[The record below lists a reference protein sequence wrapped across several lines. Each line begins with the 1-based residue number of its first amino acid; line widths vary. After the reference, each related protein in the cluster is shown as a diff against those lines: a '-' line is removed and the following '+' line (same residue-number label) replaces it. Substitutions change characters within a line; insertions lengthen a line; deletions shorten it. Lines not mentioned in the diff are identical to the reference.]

1 MPDRRRHPVALGFQ
15 VPERL
20 QGLGNRRDL
29 TAQAG
34 YRVLR
39 DRQIGSQSAAL
50 LQ

>member
-15 VPERL
+15 MPERL
-20 QGLGNRRDL
+20 QGLGEGRDPA
-29 TAQAG
+29 AQAG

-39 DRQIGSQSAAL
+39 DRQIGGQSAAL

>member
-39 DRQIGSQSAAL
+39 DRQIGSKTAAL